1 MDLCNYQTGL
11 CAKYGNMWVEWGSE
25 QYVSERRN
33 AEHGAGGGSD
43 DGKCTDSLEL
53 GHL

>member
-1 MDLCNYQTGL
+1 M
-11 CAKYGNMWVEWGSE
+11 
-25 QYVSERRN
+25 SERRN
-33 AEHGAGGGSD
+33 AEQVAGGGSE